1 LREKRE
7 KGRETVEREKREREG
22 REGEKET
29 VEREKRDK

>member
-1 LREKRE
+1 MREKRE